1 MAASRLTH
9 CLAWCLHTP
18 EPLSWVTAQKAVL
31 PYTPW
36 LLASAQPES
45 AVLNTI
51 INYSIQSMG
60 LIPLLA
66 FIFLLGI
73 AIIIERLVFFRSA
86 VRAGD
91 TLEHDLKLLDASDL
105 DQAGKVVAHY
115 QSTVQSELVKPAIA
129 ARGKEEAVVER
140 EIEET
145 IMFQMPR
152 LDRNLWVLDTAVTLG
167 PLLGLL
173 GTIIGM
179 VESFNVLGA
188 SGTSNP
194 NGVTGGIGHALTAT
208 ACGLTIAIICVI
220 FVNYFNKR
228 IRMTVNQFDL
238 IKSLLVSRFAA

>member
-1 MAASRLTH
+1 
-9 CLAWCLHTP
+9 
-18 EPLSWVTAQKAVL
+18 
-31 PYTPW
+31 
-36 LLASAQPES
+36 
-45 AVLNTI
+45 VLNTI
-51 INYSIQSMG
+51 INQSIQSMG

-91 TLEHDLKLLDASDL
+91 TLEHDLKLLNASDL
-105 DQAGKVVAHY
+105 DQASKVVDHY
-115 QSTVQSELVKPAIA
+115 KSTVQSELVKTAISV
-129 ARGKEEAVVER
+129 RGKEEAVVER

-220 FVNYFNKR
+220 FLNYFNKR

>member
-1 MAASRLTH
+1 ML
-9 CLAWCLHTP
+9 
-18 EPLSWVTAQKAVL
+18 Q
-31 PYTPW
+31 
-36 LLASAQPES
+36 
-45 AVLNTI
+45 TI

-66 FIFLLGI
+66 FIFLLGVS
-73 AIIIERLVFFRSA
+73 IIIERLVFFRSA

-91 TLEHDLKLLDASDL
+91 TLEHDLKLLSAADL
-105 DQAGKVVAHY
+105 DQAGKVVDHY
-115 QSTVQSELVKPAIA
+115 KSTIQSELVKTAIS
-129 ARGKEEAVVER
+129 ARGKEEAVLER
-140 EIEET
+140 ELEET

-220 FVNYFNKR
+220 FLNYFNKR

>member
-1 MAASRLTH
+1 
-9 CLAWCLHTP
+9 
-18 EPLSWVTAQKAVL
+18 
-31 PYTPW
+31 
-36 LLASAQPES
+36 
-45 AVLNTI
+45 VLNTL
-51 INYSIQSMG
+51 INYSVQSMG

-73 AIIIERLVFFRSA
+73 SIIVERFMFFSRA
-86 VRAGD
+86 VKAGK
-91 TLEHDLKLLDASDL
+91 TLEHDLKMVEPANLSDA
-105 DQAGKVVAHY
+105 QKVAEHY
-115 QSTVQSELVKPAIA
+115 KATVQGELVKSALKVQ
-129 ARGKEEAVVER
+129 GKPEAVVER
-140 EIEET
+140 ELEET

-152 LDRNLWVLDTAVTLG
+152 LDRNLWILDTAVTLG

-220 FVNYFNKR
+220 FLNYFNKR

>member
-1 MAASRLTH
+1 MI
-9 CLAWCLHTP
+9 
-18 EPLSWVTAQKAVL
+18 
-31 PYTPW
+31 
-36 LLASAQPES
+36 
-45 AVLNTI
+45 NTL
-51 INYSIQSMG
+51 INYSVQSMG

-73 AIIIERLVFFRSA
+73 SIIVERFIFFSRA
-86 VRAGD
+86 VKAGK
-91 TLEHDLKLLDASDL
+91 TLEHDLKMVEPANLGDA
-105 DQAGKVVAHY
+105 QKVAEHY
-115 QSTVQSELVKPAIA
+115 KQTVQGELVKSALKVQ
-129 ARGKEEAVVER
+129 GKPEAVVER
-140 EIEET
+140 ELEET

-152 LDRNLWVLDTAVTLG
+152 LDRNLWILDTAVTLG

-220 FVNYFNKR
+220 FLNYFNKR
-228 IRMTVNQFDL
+228 IRMTANQFDL

>member
-1 MAASRLTH
+1 M
-9 CLAWCLHTP
+9 
-18 EPLSWVTAQKAVL
+18 
-31 PYTPW
+31 
-36 LLASAQPES
+36 
-45 AVLNTI
+45 LNTL

-66 FIFLLGI
+66 VIFLLGL
-73 AIIIERLVFFRSA
+73 AIIIERFMFFARA
-86 VRAGD
+86 VRAGQ
-91 TLEHDLKLLDASDL
+91 TLEHDLKMVTANNADDAE
-105 DQAGKVVAHY
+105 KVVQHY
-115 QSTVQSELVKPAIA
+115 ASTVQAELVRSAIKVN
-129 ARGKEEAVVER
+129 GKKEADVER

-179 VESFNVLGA
+179 VESFNVLGT
-188 SGTSNP
+188 SGTANP

-208 ACGLTIAIICVI
+208 ACGLTIAIVCVI
-220 FVNYFNKR
+220 FLNYFNKR

-238 IKSLLVSRFAA
+238 IKSMLVSRFAS

>member
-1 MAASRLTH
+1 
-9 CLAWCLHTP
+9 
-18 EPLSWVTAQKAVL
+18 
-31 PYTPW
+31 
-36 LLASAQPES
+36 
-45 AVLNTI
+45 VLNTI

-60 LIPLLA
+60 LIPILA
-66 FIFLLGI
+66 FIFLLGV

-91 TLEHDLKLLDASDL
+91 TLEHDLKLLNASDL
-105 DQAGKVVAHY
+105 DQAGKVVDHY
-115 QSTVQSELVKPAIA
+115 KSTVQSELVKTAIA

>member
-1 MAASRLTH
+1 M
-9 CLAWCLHTP
+9 
-18 EPLSWVTAQKAVL
+18 
-31 PYTPW
+31 
-36 LLASAQPES
+36 
-45 AVLNTI
+45 LNTL
-51 INYSIQSMG
+51 INYSVQSMG

-73 AIIIERLVFFRSA
+73 SIIVERFMFFSRA
-86 VRAGD
+86 VKAGK
-91 TLEHDLKLLDASDL
+91 TLEHDLKMVEPANLSDA
-105 DQAGKVVAHY
+105 QKVAEHY
-115 QSTVQSELVKPAIA
+115 KATVQGELVKSALKVQ
-129 ARGKEEAVVER
+129 GKPEAVVER
-140 EIEET
+140 ELEET

-152 LDRNLWVLDTAVTLG
+152 LDRNLWILDTAVTLG

-220 FVNYFNKR
+220 FLNYFNKR

>member
-1 MAASRLTH
+1 
-9 CLAWCLHTP
+9 
-18 EPLSWVTAQKAVL
+18 
-31 PYTPW
+31 
-36 LLASAQPES
+36 
-45 AVLNTI
+45 
-51 INYSIQSMG
+51 MG

-73 AIIIERLVFFRSA
+73 SIIVERFMFFSRA
-86 VRAGD
+86 VKAGK
-91 TLEHDLKLLDASDL
+91 TLEHDLKMVEPANLGDAR
-105 DQAGKVVAHY
+105 KVAEHY
-115 QSTVQSELVKPAIA
+115 KQTVQGELVKSALKVQ
-129 ARGKEEAVVER
+129 GKPEAVVER
-140 EIEET
+140 ELEDT

-152 LDRNLWVLDTAVTLG
+152 LDRNLWILDTAVTLG

-220 FVNYFNKR
+220 FLNYFNKR

>member
-1 MAASRLTH
+1 MLQAL
-9 CLAWCLHTP
+9 
-18 EPLSWVTAQKAVL
+18 
-31 PYTPW
+31 
-36 LLASAQPES
+36 
-45 AVLNTI
+45 

-66 FIFLLGI
+66 LIFLLGI
-73 AIIIERLVFFRSA
+73 AIIIERLVFFASS
-86 VRAGD
+86 VRTGA
-91 TLEHDLKLLDASDL
+91 TLEHDLKLLDASDREQV
-105 DQAGKVVAHY
+105 DKVVAHY
-115 QSTVQSELVKPAIA
+115 KSAVQSELVKAAIA
-129 ARGKEEAVVER
+129 SQGKEEAVVER

-179 VESFNVLGA
+179 VEAFNVLGT
-188 SGTSNP
+188 SGTANP

-220 FVNYFNKR
+220 FLNYFNKR

>member
-1 MAASRLTH
+1 M
-9 CLAWCLHTP
+9 
-18 EPLSWVTAQKAVL
+18 
-31 PYTPW
+31 
-36 LLASAQPES
+36 
-45 AVLNTI
+45 LNTL
-51 INYSIQSMG
+51 INYSVQSMG

-73 AIIIERLVFFRSA
+73 SIIVERFMFFSRA
-86 VRAGD
+86 VKAGK
-91 TLEHDLKLLDASDL
+91 TLEHDLKMVEPANVSDA
-105 DQAGKVVAHY
+105 QKVAEHY
-115 QSTVQSELVKPAIA
+115 KQTVQGELVKSALKVQ
-129 ARGKEEAVVER
+129 GKPEAVVER
-140 EIEET
+140 ELEET

-152 LDRNLWVLDTAVTLG
+152 LDRNLWILDTAVTLG

-220 FVNYFNKR
+220 FLNYFNKR

>member
-1 MAASRLTH
+1 
-9 CLAWCLHTP
+9 
-18 EPLSWVTAQKAVL
+18 
-31 PYTPW
+31 
-36 LLASAQPES
+36 
-45 AVLNTI
+45 
-51 INYSIQSMG
+51 MG

-73 AIIIERLVFFRSA
+73 SIIVERFMFFSRA
-86 VRAGD
+86 VKAGK
-91 TLEHDLKLLDASDL
+91 TLEHDLKMVEPANVSDA
-105 DQAGKVVAHY
+105 QKVAEHY
-115 QSTVQSELVKPAIA
+115 KQTVQGELVKSALKVQ
-129 ARGKEEAVVER
+129 GKPEAVVER
-140 EIEET
+140 ELEET

-152 LDRNLWVLDTAVTLG
+152 LDRNLWILDTAVTLG

-220 FVNYFNKR
+220 FLNYFNKR

>member
-1 MAASRLTH
+1 
-9 CLAWCLHTP
+9 
-18 EPLSWVTAQKAVL
+18 
-31 PYTPW
+31 
-36 LLASAQPES
+36 LASAQPES

-60 LIPLLA
+60 LIPILA
-66 FIFLLGI
+66 FIFLLGV

-91 TLEHDLKLLDASDL
+91 TLEHDLKLLSASDL
-105 DQAGKVVAHY
+105 DQAGKVVEHY
-115 QSTVQSELVKPAIA
+115 KSTVQSELVKTAIA

-208 ACGLTIAIICVI
+208 ACGLTIAIICVV

>member
-1 MAASRLTH
+1 
-9 CLAWCLHTP
+9 
-18 EPLSWVTAQKAVL
+18 
-31 PYTPW
+31 
-36 LLASAQPES
+36 
-45 AVLNTI
+45 VLNTI

-60 LIPLLA
+60 LIPILA
-66 FIFLLGI
+66 FIFLLGV

-91 TLEHDLKLLDASDL
+91 TLEHDLKLLSASDL
-105 DQAGKVVAHY
+105 DQAGKVVDHY
-115 QSTVQSELVKPAIA
+115 KSTVQSELVKTAIA
-129 ARGKEEAVVER
+129 ARGKEEAVIER

-208 ACGLTIAIICVI
+208 ACGLTIAIICVV

>member
-1 MAASRLTH
+1 
-9 CLAWCLHTP
+9 
-18 EPLSWVTAQKAVL
+18 
-31 PYTPW
+31 
-36 LLASAQPES
+36 
-45 AVLNTI
+45 
-51 INYSIQSMG
+51 MG

-73 AIIIERLVFFRSA
+73 SIIVERFMFFSRA
-86 VRAGD
+86 VKAGK
-91 TLEHDLKLLDASDL
+91 TLEHDLKMVEPANLSDA
-105 DQAGKVVAHY
+105 QKVAEHY
-115 QSTVQSELVKPAIA
+115 GQTVQGELVKSALKV
-129 ARGKEEAVVER
+129 RGKPEAVVER
-140 EIEET
+140 ELEET

-152 LDRNLWVLDTAVTLG
+152 LDRNLWILDTAVTLG

-179 VESFNVLGA
+179 VESFNVLGT
-188 SGTSNP
+188 SGTANP

-220 FVNYFNKR
+220 FLNYFNKR

>member
-1 MAASRLTH
+1 
-9 CLAWCLHTP
+9 
-18 EPLSWVTAQKAVL
+18 
-31 PYTPW
+31 
-36 LLASAQPES
+36 
-45 AVLNTI
+45 VLNTL
-51 INYSIQSMG
+51 INYSVQSMG

-73 AIIIERLVFFRSA
+73 SIIVERFMFFSRA
-86 VRAGD
+86 VKAGK
-91 TLEHDLKLLDASDL
+91 TLEHDLKLVEPANLSDA
-105 DQAGKVVAHY
+105 QKVAEHY
-115 QSTVQSELVKPAIA
+115 KQTVQGELVKSALKVQ
-129 ARGKEEAVVER
+129 GKPETVVER
-140 EIEET
+140 ELEET

-152 LDRNLWVLDTAVTLG
+152 LDRNLWILDTAVTLG

-179 VESFNVLGA
+179 VESFNVLGT
-188 SGTSNP
+188 SGTANP

-220 FVNYFNKR
+220 FLNYFNKR

>member
-1 MAASRLTH
+1 M
-9 CLAWCLHTP
+9 
-18 EPLSWVTAQKAVL
+18 
-31 PYTPW
+31 
-36 LLASAQPES
+36 
-45 AVLNTI
+45 LNTI
-51 INYSIQSMG
+51 INQSIQSMG

-91 TLEHDLKLLDASDL
+91 TLEHDLKLLNASDL
-105 DQAGKVVAHY
+105 DQASKVVDHY
-115 QSTVQSELVKPAIA
+115 KSTVQSELVKTAISV
-129 ARGKEEAVVER
+129 RGKEEAVVER

-220 FVNYFNKR
+220 FLNYFNKR

>member
-1 MAASRLTH
+1 M
-9 CLAWCLHTP
+9 
-18 EPLSWVTAQKAVL
+18 
-31 PYTPW
+31 
-36 LLASAQPES
+36 
-45 AVLNTI
+45 LNTL
-51 INYSIQSMG
+51 INYSVQSMG

-73 AIIIERLVFFRSA
+73 SIIVERFMFFSRA
-86 VRAGD
+86 VKAGK
-91 TLEHDLKLLDASDL
+91 TLEHDLKMVEPANLSDA
-105 DQAGKVVAHY
+105 QKVAEHY
-115 QSTVQSELVKPAIA
+115 GQTVQGELVKSALKV
-129 ARGKEEAVVER
+129 RGKPEAVVER
-140 EIEET
+140 ELEET

-152 LDRNLWVLDTAVTLG
+152 LDRNLWILDTAVTLG

-179 VESFNVLGA
+179 VESFNVLGT
-188 SGTSNP
+188 SGTANP

-220 FVNYFNKR
+220 FLNYFNKR